1 MKAWLK
7 KKFRDWAKE
16 AWETDNGAIA
26 VSSKGS
32 LSRNQVE
39 SEPTLNFRVYNA
51 VGGQIVE
58 FSKYN
63 SSRDRHE
70 TDLYIIK
77 KDEDFGERI
86 AQIAN
91 LEIMKQ

>member
-1 MKAWLK
+1 MKKWLK
-7 KKFRDWAKE
+7 KKFRDWSKE
-16 AWETDNGAIA
+16 AWDTDNGAIA

-32 LSRNQVE
+32 VSRNQVE
-39 SEPTLNFRVYNA
+39 ADPTLHFRVYGA

-63 SSRDRHE
+63 KARDRHE